1 MNLKE
6 EQELHRNLA
15 LLTSNSLVSEHFNL
29 ENKMLIG
36 QPLRKVFEM
45 LKDAKAEPLE
55 TKAKDMWKQT
65 IGE

>member
-1 MNLKE
+1 
-6 EQELHRNLA
+6 
-15 LLTSNSLVSEHFNL
+15 
-29 ENKMLIG
+29 MLIG